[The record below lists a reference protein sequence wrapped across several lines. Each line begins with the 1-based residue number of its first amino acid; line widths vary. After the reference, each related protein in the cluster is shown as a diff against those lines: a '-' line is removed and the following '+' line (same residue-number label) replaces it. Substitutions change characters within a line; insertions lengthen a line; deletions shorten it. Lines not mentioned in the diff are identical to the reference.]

1 MFDLLKLVNILVQL
15 FFLGNREYS
24 VRVFVI
30 FSIIDSV
37 LDEEK
42 VLGGKDGNGSSSS
55 I

>member
-1 MFDLLKLVNILVQL
+1 M

-30 FSIIDSV
+30 INIIDSV

-42 VLGGKDGNGSSSS
+42 VLGGKDGNGSSISV
-55 I
+55 